1 MNGTKTTI
9 WLYILIAFAVFSA
22 VPDIHAATPSATP
35 IADVAQNEADTI
47 NLDVAGSFSDGDG
60 HTLTFTATG
69 LPEGIGISSAG
80 LISGKLPKVTANTS
94 YGVTVTA
101 TDPGNL
107 TADQSFA
114 LTVINSINELP
125 VLARNT
131 VLRINQDAAAGTI
144 GNNYLQLTDENN
156 PGAGSLTYT
165 LTAVPVKGTLQ
176 KGNSALA
183 VGATFTQADIDV
195 GSISFAPSGSANGA
209 DGFSFTYTDDFGET
223 QGPAVFTITI
233 VDNIPPTMNGT
244 AVYVDSTHVEVTFSE
259 EVKGADAPA
268 NYGAGNDLKISQ
280 VAWVSGNIYRLT
292 TSVQTIG
299 VAYTITGN
307 AITDLADNGLAAG
320 SKTATFIRSETANSA
335 PTTPVLKAPASG
347 GANTAGEVS
356 TLTPTLSVNA
366 VTDPDSDPVT
376 YTFEVSTTS
385 DPPVVVAYKEGIT
398 AENGA
403 ASFTVPTS
411 LAENTIYQWRVQA
424 YDGHL
429 YSGYMPTVPSSST
442 QPRRHRPIQR

>member
-165 LTAVPVKGTLQ
+165 LTAVPVKGTCKRELSPRCRRHLYPGGHRRRFHQ
-176 KGNSALA
+176 LRS
-183 VGATFTQADIDV
+183 
-195 GSISFAPSGSANGA
+195 
-209 DGFSFTYTDDFGET
+209 FGERQRRRRFFLYLHGRLRGNT
-223 QGPAVFTITI
+223 
-233 VDNIPPTMNGT
+233 GT
-244 AVYVDSTHVEVTFSE
+244 
-259 EVKGADAPA
+259 
-268 NYGAGNDLKISQ
+268 
-280 VAWVSGNIYRLT
+280 SG
-292 TSVQTIG
+292 
-299 VAYTITGN
+299 
-307 AITDLADNGLAAG
+307 
-320 SKTATFIRSETANSA
+320 F
-335 PTTPVLKAPASG
+335 
-347 GANTAGEVS
+347 
-356 TLTPTLSVNA
+356 
-366 VTDPDSDPVT
+366 
-376 YTFEVSTTS
+376 
-385 DPPVVVAYKEGIT
+385 
-398 AENGA
+398 
-403 ASFTVPTS
+403 
-411 LAENTIYQWRVQA
+411 
-424 YDGHL
+424 HHHH
-429 YSGYMPTVPSSST
+429 
-442 QPRRHRPIQR
+442 RR